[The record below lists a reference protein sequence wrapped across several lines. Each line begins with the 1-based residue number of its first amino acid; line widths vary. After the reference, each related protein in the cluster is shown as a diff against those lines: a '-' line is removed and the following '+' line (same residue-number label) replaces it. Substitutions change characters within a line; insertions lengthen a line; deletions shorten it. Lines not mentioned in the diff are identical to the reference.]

1 MTQQNQLIIA
11 TRESPLALWQAKYV
25 QSCLREKFPELD
37 VSLLGLTTK
46 GDKILEVTLSKIGG
60 KGLFVKEL
68 ENAMLEGKAQIGVH
82 SLKDVPMEL
91 PESFTLAAVMV
102 REDPRDAVVSHKYAS
117 LEEMPAGSIVG
128 TSSLRR
134 ELMVRSR
141 FPHLK
146 VEMIRGNVGTRLSKL
161 DSGKYDALVMAAA
174 GLKRLG
180 LSERIRSLIPPEV
193 SLPAP
198 GQGAIGIEAVQGD
211 EETLK
216 FVKTLNDRDT
226 RLCTQAER
234 AVSRAL
240 GGSCQVPLAAY
251 ATIDGDEMFL
261 RALVGNHVTGEFVTA
276 EYTGPAGEPEENAS
290 KVLTQLKEKGAERL
304 LKEVLGR

>member
-1 MTQQNQLIIA
+1 MTQQDHLVIA

-25 QSCLREKFPELD
+25 QSCLKEKFPELD
-37 VSLLGLTTK
+37 VQLLGLTTK
-46 GDKILEVTLSKIGG
+46 GDKILDVTLSKIGG

-68 ENAMLEGKAQIGVH
+68 EAAMLEGKAQIAVH
-82 SLKDVPMEL
+82 SLKDVPMDLLE
-91 PESFTLAAVMV
+91 PFTLAAVMV

-117 LEEMPAGSIVG
+117 LEEMPAGSVVG

-161 DSGKYDALVMAAA
+161 DNGQYDTLVMAAA

-180 LSERIRSLIPPEV
+180 LSDRIRSIIPPEV
-193 SLPAP
+193 FLPAP
-198 GQGAIGIEAVQGD
+198 GQGAIGIEAVGND
-211 EETLK
+211 EMTQKYVEA
-216 FVKTLNDRDT
+216 LNDEDT

-251 ATIDGDEMFL
+251 ATIDDGQMFL
-261 RALVGNHVTGEFVTA
+261 RALVGNHMTGEYVTA
-276 EYTGPAGEPEENAS
+276 EYTGLANEPEENAR
-290 KVLTQLKEKGAERL
+290 KVLDQLIEKGAKRL
-304 LKEVLGR
+304 LKEVLGK